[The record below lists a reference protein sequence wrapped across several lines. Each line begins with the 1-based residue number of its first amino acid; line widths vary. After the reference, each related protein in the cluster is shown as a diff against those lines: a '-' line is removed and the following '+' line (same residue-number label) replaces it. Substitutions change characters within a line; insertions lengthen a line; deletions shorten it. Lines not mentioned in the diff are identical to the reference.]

1 MRRLRKTCLV
11 TLLLASS
18 SFQFDRFIAA
28 QSPQAPQQR
37 QDTSGAKAQVAEQK
51 QPDYSQEACV
61 IERMTISYRFEKDG
75 TGQREQSLRVK
86 VQSDAGVESFGQ
98 LVFPYNSANEK
109 LDIEH
114 VSVHKP
120 DGSEGKAQASAVQDL
135 TAPISREA
143 PVYTDRRQK
152 HVTVPGLRPGD
163 TLEYRVVWRITTPLI
178 ANHFWLEHDF
188 LKGAWIALDERLEI
202 DIPQDIIGVKL
213 KTGDGLDPIV
223 KEHDGR
229 R

>member
-1 MRRLRKTCLV
+1 MRRLRKTCLI

-18 SFQFDRFIAA
+18 SFQCGRFIAA

-37 QDTSGAKAQVAEQK
+37 QDASGAKAQAAEK
-51 QPDYSQEACV
+51 EQPDYSQEAFV
-61 IERMTISYRFEKDG
+61 LERMTITYRFEKDG

-86 VQSDAGVESFGQ
+86 VQSDAGVERFGQ

-114 VSVHKP
+114 VSVRKP
-120 DGSEGKAQASAVQDL
+120 DGSEVKAQASAVQDL

-152 HVTVPGLRPGD
+152 HVLAPGLRPGD
-163 TLEYRVVWRITTPLI
+163 TLEYRVVWRITTPL
-178 ANHFWLEHDF
+178 APNHFWLEHDF
-188 LKGAWIALDERLEI
+188 LKRDRVTLDERLEVN
-202 DIPQDIIGVKL
+202 IPQDSVSVKL
-213 KTGDGLDPIV
+213 KTEAGL
-223 KEHDGR
+223 
-229 R
+229 